1 MQRNI
6 WLLADHPAV
15 VRYWR
20 DVKEIACSQL
30 ENAHIVESGRRCAGQ
45 HKANVLDPATGG
57 ANTRTD
63 VLAPFP
69 TRLVGGAPDRHASKM
84 YQLESPFLQDANF
97 IRRFE
102 ALKDNRDL
110 LAIHSTR

>member
-1 MQRNI
+1 MAWKTLRF
-6 WLLADHPAV
+6 

-30 ENAHIVESGRRCAGQ
+30 ENAPIVESGRRRAGQ
-45 HKANVLDPATGG
+45 HKANVLDPAPSG

-63 VLAPFP
+63 VLAPLP
-69 TRLVGGAPDRHASKM
+69 AWLVGGAPDRHASQVH
-84 YQLESPFLQDANF
+84 QLESPFLQHANF
-97 IRRFE
+97 IRRLE

-110 LAIHSTR
+110 LAIHGAR

>member
-20 DVKEIACSQL
+20 DVKEIACSQF
-30 ENAHIVESGRRCAGQ
+30 ENAPIVESGRRCAGQ

-69 TRLVGGAPDRHASKM
+69 TRLVGGAPDRHAPKV
-84 YQLESPFLQDANF
+84 YQLESPFLQDPHCT
-97 IRRFE
+97 RRLH
-102 ALKDNRDL
+102 ALKDNRHL
-110 LAIHSTR
+110 HAIR